1 MRTAICALDWVE
13 GCQVRLHEEGPRLS
27 GVVIV
32 RPRDGRELASRLAE
46 AQRVAQDLHWR
57 IDELVA
63 TFAEA
68 IGEGGSGSSE

>member
-1 MRTAICALDWVE
+1 VI
-13 GCQVRLHEEGPRLS
+13 
-27 GVVIV
+27 IV